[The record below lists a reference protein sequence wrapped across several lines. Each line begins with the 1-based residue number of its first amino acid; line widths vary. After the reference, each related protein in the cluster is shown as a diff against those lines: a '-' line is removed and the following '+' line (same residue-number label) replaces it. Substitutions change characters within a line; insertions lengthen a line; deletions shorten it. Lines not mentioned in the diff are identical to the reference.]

1 MKLYINLLIV
11 FISVLFFAGC
21 GVSHN
26 AIRPVIRVN
35 AASLQADALEVIM
48 QAAVSPDAYVRT
60 YAMEALALAGD
71 NSCDKLIVMSLGD
84 QTVAVRSAAAI
95 AAGDRRIA
103 SARAELEKM
112 ISSENV
118 MIRLCAGYALEKM
131 GDQRFVR
138 WYDNALTSD
147 IPQYAG
153 QSCLLLGKLGN
164 SSYRPDSK
172 TVLWQVMNKSGQK
185 PYIRLQAAEA
195 LARLGDMSVKQ
206 RLLDFAGSG
215 YADDR
220 LLTVSALKLLACN
233 ECIAMLSVLADDEQI
248 EVKLSALRGLGVLA
262 GEDDIKPAY
271 KALTYTDPYNDN
283 TVTQRVRHL
292 AILAIGS
299 FGRDSDA
306 GILKEQLNNS
316 SDSFLRLTAAIAVL
330 EWQKARGAT
339 AVNTSN

>member
-1 MKLYINLLIV
+1 MKLYINLLLV
-11 FISVLFFAGC
+11 FTSVLLTAGC
-21 GVSHN
+21 GVNHT
-26 AIRPVIRVN
+26 AIAPVMGIN
-35 AASLQADALEVIM
+35 SASLQADALEVIM

-71 NSCDKLIVMSLGD
+71 KSCDKLIAMSLSD

-95 AAGDRRIA
+95 AAGDRKILA
-103 SARAELEKM
+103 ARAELEKM
-112 ISSENV
+112 ISSDNV
-118 MIRLCAGYALEKM
+118 MIKLCAGYALEKM
-131 GDQRFVR
+131 GDQRFLH
-138 WYDNALTSD
+138 WYDKALVSD

-153 QSCLLLGKLGN
+153 QACLLLGKLGN
-164 SSYRPDSK
+164 SAHRPDSRK
-172 TVLWQVMNKSGQK
+172 VLWQVMNKPGQK
-185 PYIRLQAAEA
+185 AYIRLQAAEA

-248 EVKLSALRGLGVLA
+248 EVKLSALRGLGALA

-271 KALTYTDPYNDN
+271 KAMSYTDPYNDN
-283 TVTQRVRHL
+283 IVTQRVRHL

-306 GILKEQLNNS
+306 GILKEQLNS
-316 SDSFLRLTAAIAVL
+316 SDSFIRLTAAIAVL
-330 EWQKARGAT
+330 EWQKARGAR
-339 AVNTSN
+339 

>member
-1 MKLYINLLIV
+1 MKLYINMLLL
-11 FISVLFFAGC
+11 FTSVILTAGC
-21 GVSHN
+21 GVSHT
-26 AIRPVIRVN
+26 AINPVIGVN
-35 AASLQADALEVIM
+35 AASLQADALEEIM

-71 NSCDKLIVMSLGD
+71 NSCDKLIVMSLSD

-95 AAGDRRIA
+95 AAGDRKIL
-103 SARAELEKM
+103 SARAGLEKM
-112 ISSENV
+112 ISSDNV

-131 GDQRFVR
+131 GDERFLR
-138 WYDNALTSD
+138 WYDKALVSD

-153 QSCLLLGKLGN
+153 QACLLLGKLGN
-164 SSYRPDSK
+164 SANRSGSRK
-172 TVLWQVMNKSGQK
+172 VLWQVMNKPGQK

-248 EVKLSALRGLGVLA
+248 EVRLSALRGLGVLA

-271 KALTYTDPYNDN
+271 KALSYTDPYNDN

-292 AILAIGS
+292 AVLAIGS

-306 GILKEQLNNS
+306 GLLKEQLNS

-330 EWQKARGAT
+330 EWQKARGAR
-339 AVNTSN
+339 